1 LKVYVKSYSG
11 DFIFRLIAR
20 EKIAR
25 RFSNRPQTFYP
36 VILEGFE
43 WKSLALYPRKSY
55 GSAMLID
62 IDGSDFYLK
71 YYTDS
76 SHMLG
81 VQ

>member
-1 LKVYVKSYSG
+1 
-11 DFIFRLIAR
+11 
-20 EKIAR
+20 
-25 RFSNRPQTFYP
+25 

-81 VQ
+81 VQEIEIMHFPRA